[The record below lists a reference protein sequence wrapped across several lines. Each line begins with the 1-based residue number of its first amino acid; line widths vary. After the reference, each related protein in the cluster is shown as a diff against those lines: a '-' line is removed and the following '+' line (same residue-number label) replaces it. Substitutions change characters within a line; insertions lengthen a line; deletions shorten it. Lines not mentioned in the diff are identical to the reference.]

1 MTSQYRIQ
9 NVAVVDVAKG
19 SILPNRSVV
28 VVNER
33 ITDVVGYGT
42 HTPSRD
48 LDAGGLYL
56 CPGLIDCHVHF
67 FLDAGSSPGRTYI
80 ERDDDAR
87 LEVARRNAKVAIE
100 AGITTMRDCGAPA
113 PLMFEFR
120 REVERGYSP
129 GPHILCCGHPLMRPK
144 GHCHF
149 LGGEVATKE
158 DVRRMIEAQL
168 EQGADFVKL
177 MASGGGLTPGTNPYE
192 ADLSLELMRTAVE
205 VAHAHDVQVTAHC
218 HARQSIERALET
230 GLDMIEH
237 VSFVGPEGYRYDEK
251 LAKRLRGRGMIMSPT
266 VSGALRTAKR
276 FRESGKPHN
285 PNDFA
290 AVERLEGRL
299 ANTRHF
305 HRLGMRIIGGT
316 DCGGGADTPFD
327 SLVDEL
333 LAYANAGL
341 SNADALRTVTSD
353 SAAFMKL
360 PTLGEVKPGYR
371 ADLIL
376 LSSDP
381 LEDLSALRKPVMVF
395 KSGRLVHDRREG
407 IR

>member
-1 MTSQYRIQ
+1 
-9 NVAVVDVAKG
+9 
-19 SILPNRSVV
+19 
-28 VVNER
+28 
-33 ITDVVGYGT
+33 
-42 HTPSRD
+42 
-48 LDAGGLYL
+48 
-56 CPGLIDCHVHF
+56 
-67 FLDAGSSPGRTYI
+67 
-80 ERDDDAR
+80 
-87 LEVARRNAKVAIE
+87 
-100 AGITTMRDCGAPA
+100 
-113 PLMFEFR
+113 
-120 REVERGYSP
+120 
-129 GPHILCCGHPLMRPK
+129 
-144 GHCHF
+144 
-149 LGGEVATKE
+149 
-158 DVRRMIEAQL
+158 MIESQC

-192 ADLSLELMRTAVE
+192 ADLSPELMRTAAE
-205 VAHAHDVQVTAHC
+205 VAHAHGVHVTAHC
-218 HARQSIERALET
+218 HASQSIERALEA

-237 VSFVGPEGYRYDEK
+237 VSFVGPAGYRYDEE
-251 LAKRLRGRGMIMSPT
+251 LAKRLRDQGVIMSPT
-266 VSGALRTAKR
+266 VFGALRTAMR

-305 HRLGMRIIGGT
+305 RRLGMRIIGGT

-333 LAYANAGL
+333 LAYVQAGL
-341 SNADALRTVTSD
+341 SNAEALRTVTSD

-381 LEDLSALRKPVMVF
+381 LKELSALRKPVMVF
-395 KSGRLVHDRREG
+395 KSGRLVHDRREHT
-407 IR
+407 R